1 MKALVLGCSHA
12 EGSEMGTDEYGR
24 SNSYPMLLAERMG
37 YTADNRAIGGG
48 SNDAMFR
55 IFESEHI
62 NYDLVI
68 ACWTGHN
75 RTEVWNRDKWIPFA
89 PGGNVGELDAYH
101 QQWVVH
107 HTDDVTGRLNKIK
120 NIMAL
125 NAMAQT
131 HNVSVINI
139 DSFWPVY
146 GYTWPSN
153 IHWPVSI
160 DFWDWANAQGYT
172 RTPWGHFARDAHSA
186 FADYILAN

>member
-1 MKALVLGCSHA
+1 
-12 EGSEMGTDEYGR
+12 MGTDEYGR
-24 SNSYPMLLAERMG
+24 ANSYPMLLAERMG

-75 RTEVWNRDKWIPFA
+75 RTEVWNRDKWIPFV
-89 PGGNVGELDAYH
+89 PGGTVGELDAYH

-125 NAMAQT
+125 NALAQA
-131 HNVSVINI
+131 HDISVINI
-139 DSFWPVY
+139 DSFWPVH
-146 GYTWPSN
+146 GYKWPSN
-153 IHWPVSI
+153 IHWPVPLN
-160 DFWDWANAQGYT
+160 FWMWADAEGYA